1 MYVIHQ
7 VHTSTSIDSVVVVQ
21 TLSQD
26 QLCHSVDCI
35 MPGSSV
41 LHYLLGFA
49 QIHVYW
55 DNDAVWPSHSSATPF
70 YFCLKS
76 FPESGSFPVSWLSAS
91 GDQSIG
97 VTMLPNINWSLG
109 IPSKESTFP
118 RVWDWRQ
125 CCFYENEKLISERRR
140 HIRVLCRNGHCD
152 HPKAEQGLA
161 SLTRDNWKEGGGA
174 LKIRL
179 RFSQDLPWPY
189 AI

>member
-1 MYVIHQ
+1 
-7 VHTSTSIDSVVVVQ
+7 
-21 TLSQD
+21 
-26 QLCHSVDCI
+26 

-49 QIHVYW
+49 QIPVYW
-55 DNDAVWPSHSSATPF
+55 VNDAVWPSHSSATPF
-70 YFCLKS
+70 SFCLQS
-76 FPESGSFPVSWLSAS
+76 FPASGSFPVSWLSAS
-91 GDQSIG
+91 GDRSIG

-109 IPSKESTFP
+109 IPSKESMFL

-140 HIRVLCRNGHCD
+140 HIRVLCRNGHGD
-152 HPKAEQGLA
+152 HPKAVQGLA
-161 SLTRDNWKEGGGA
+161 SLTRDNWKGGGGA

-179 RFSQDLPWPY
+179 RFSQGLPWPY